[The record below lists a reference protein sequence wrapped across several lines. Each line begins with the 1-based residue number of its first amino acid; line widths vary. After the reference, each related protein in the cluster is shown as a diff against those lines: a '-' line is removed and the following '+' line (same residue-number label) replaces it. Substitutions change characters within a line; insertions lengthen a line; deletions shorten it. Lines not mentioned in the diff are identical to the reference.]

1 MLKGHWRVPEY
12 DALDQSIFSDTEN
25 ELVPIVFVQSVVY
38 CVAQVH

>member
-25 ELVPIVFVQSVVY
+25 ELVPILLPEY
-38 CVAQVH
+38 CVAQMH